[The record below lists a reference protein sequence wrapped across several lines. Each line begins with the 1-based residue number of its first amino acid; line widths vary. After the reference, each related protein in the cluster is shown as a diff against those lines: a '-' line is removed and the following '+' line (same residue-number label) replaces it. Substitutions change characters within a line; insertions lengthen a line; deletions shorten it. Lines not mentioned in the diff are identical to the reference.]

1 MTLAE
6 LRRAAVKNQYSVR
19 FPLRNGMECV
29 VTDRGIAQLPG
40 LRQVPDFNL
49 EEELAAAQQ
58 FVMEKGIDRK
68 SVSRDQMERW
78 ATPSTGPVPHD
89 DHDE

>member
-1 MTLAE
+1 MNLVE
-6 LRRAAVKNQYSVR
+6 LRRAAVKNQSIVR

-29 VTDRGIAQLPG
+29 VTDRGIAQIPG
-40 LRQVPDFNL
+40 LRQAPDFNL

-58 FVMEKGIDRK
+58 FVMEKGLEKK

-78 ATPSTGPVPHD
+78 AAPTSGAVPHD